1 MALGATDGQDPL
13 TREIIGGA
21 IEVHKA
27 LGPGLLEGVYE
38 ECLALELGDR
48 GLEIQRQVQVPIVF
62 KGRTLDMGY
71 RLDMLVNGSVVLE
84 LKSVEKLNPVHEA
97 QLLTYMKLSGKRVG
111 LLLNFH
117 TPYLRDSIKRFVL

>member
-38 ECLALELGDR
+38 ECLALELVDR
-48 GLEIQRQVQVPIVF
+48 GLSIQRQVQVPIVF
-62 KGRTLDMGY
+62 KGRTLDMEY
-71 RLDMLVNGSVVLE
+71 RLDMLVNDTVVLE

-117 TPYLRDSIKRFVL
+117 TPYLCDSIKRFVL